1 MLCELRNLQKTGDHG
16 KLVKDME
23 YTRRIVQVHLP
34 PGPSPDP
41 CLVQLQPNLV
51 SISTCIFCTLF
62 GAASTKSR
70 FQLVSTI
77 LILSIHHLHTGTME
91 EKKID
96 MYTLADARRVPEDQI
111 SSYRGIYQVY
121 FSYMHRCPVLPE
133 VLESTVFRLWTVTDM
148 ATIPIDDL
156 LAIPRF
162 LTYRLPLACQQ
173 YRDNEVRRRRAQILV
188 IANANA
194 SKGHGKS
201 SSNKKALRFAKRTTR
216 IQTMKRK

>member
-1 MLCELRNLQKTGDHG
+1 
-16 KLVKDME
+16 ME
-23 YTRRIVQVHLP
+23 YTRRIGHLQMHLP
-34 PGPSPDP
+34 PGPSPNP
-41 CLVQLQPNLV
+41 CLVQLAWRIHFNLY
-51 SISTCIFCTLF
+51 LLH
-62 GAASTKSR
+62 
-70 FQLVSTI
+70 LVTI
-77 LILSIHHLHTGTME
+77 LKRSIHHLHTGTME

-111 SSYRGIYQVY
+111 SSYRGVFQVY
-121 FSYMHRCPVLPE
+121 LAFMHRCPVLPE

-148 ATIPIDDL
+148 ATIPTDDL

-173 YRDNEVRRRRAQILV
+173 YRDNEVRRRRAQMLV

-201 SSNKKALRFAKRTTR
+201 CSKKKILRFAKRPTR
-216 IQTMKRK
+216 IQTMK

>member
-1 MLCELRNLQKTGDHG
+1 M
-16 KLVKDME
+16 
-23 YTRRIVQVHLP
+23 TRLFDAKATRIFARP
-34 PGPSPDP
+34 
-41 CLVQLQPNLV
+41 
-51 SISTCIFCTLF
+51 LF
-62 GAASTKSR
+62 GA
-70 FQLVSTI
+70 VSTESRIAERISPLDAQWQALVTI
-77 LILSIHHLHTGTME
+77 LKRSIHHLHTGTMD

-121 FSYMHRCPVLPE
+121 LAYMQRCPVLPE

-162 LTYRLPLACQQ
+162 LTYRFPVACQE
-173 YRDNEVRRRRAQILV
+173 YRNNEVRRRRAQILV

-194 SKGHGKS
+194 SKGNGNGC
-201 SSNKKALRFAKRTTR
+201 SNKKTLRFAKLPRR
-216 IQTMKRK
+216 IQIVKRK